1 MVTYDND
8 SFKLLLI
15 ILYYNVQPI
24 NRQETEDL
32 IIDLYYN
39 QKKTFREIQ
48 KIVRKSPRDIRA
60 CLDKIEP
67 ERASLSPS
75 SRAYQMFVE
84 GKTPIEV
91 AVALNLREKEANDF
105 YREYWNLSGM
115 YYMNQIHEEIQK
127 AGFLSIVELYRQMK
141 AEGLK
146 VEHVIR
152 LLKIANNDIPS
163 IEYRYQE
170 LQSEEASLKAM
181 NQQAGRTVQEIN
193 ANIARERQTL
203 EQFRKFVKQKQQ
215 EVERLYL
222 ESRRLEDFINQ
233 FQNTDET
240 YTKIKGMVKEQ
251 I

>member
-75 SRAYQMFVE
+75 SRAYQMFIE

-115 YYMNQIHEEIQK
+115 YYINQIHEEIQK